1 MNYTIL
7 KKSEQTQNYVESVAK
22 EADKHRDSLGFFAKS
37 VYKQFSDKN
46 NLWILLV
53 DNSYAGHIMFSVA
66 WTKLKITVN
75 QTFIKNEYRKQ
86 GLAKLLVLELKKWGE
101 KHNFLHI
108 RANVADDLSAAN
120 SFYDRLGF
128 KAFRQ
133 KKGGNVKNRQINI
146 RILDLDTPTLL
157 TFSENRHNLSFTTSN
172 PINSNYKY
180 CLDLNILND
189 FIKHRMHKP
198 YVDKILKNGLCGNL
212 EVYVSVEAK
221 NEIARNLNSE
231 NDPLYDMVKLLPV
244 LTIPTQEDKNQLFP
258 LVEKLI
264 FGKIDLASKHK
275 DNMVSDVNHV
285 ISCITNGCSGF
296 ITRDNKILKSSK
308 QLFRDFGL
316 EILSPEEFVYNEDI
330 IEDDDNIILEMASGK
345 IEIEKISDKNT
356 SLLKFYLQKNN
367 LERSSVSLT
376 KYQGLN
382 ITSNKENIATII
394 WSVAH
399 KKGEHIIAYIFYELN
414 KANSIVFDH
423 LIESLFRYL
432 KKDRAR
438 YLTLFIGK
446 DDIEIGKMLTDRGF
460 SLSQD
465 EHFFKYSRF
474 ICDGIIALQNWNQFC
489 EEFKEFTN
497 MEIKSKLSSYKK
509 LKTNGI
515 MIGDNSSYYDFFDF
529 ETKVTPSIIVP
540 EGRDIKIIPIKPQYA
555 EELIGSETKI
565 QLSLFNFSRK
575 AAFIKIEKAYFK
587 NPKAGSKVHK
597 GDLVMFYES
606 SPTCAL
612 IGIAR
617 CTYSAVLSVQDAL
630 EKLKR
635 QGVLEEKDLEAIAVD
650 NKVHAL
656 TFDDFYRF
664 DKMVRLKELK
674 KKGLGKNGFISVNKT
689 TSQMF
694 IDLCRLGG
702 VYAY

>member
-7 KKSEQTQNYVESVAK
+7 KKSEQTQKYVDLVAE
-22 EADKHRDSLGFFAKS
+22 EADKHRDALGFFAKS

-53 DNSYAGHIMFSVA
+53 DNTYAGHIMFSTA
-66 WTKLKITVN
+66 WTKLKITIN
-75 QTFIKNEYRKQ
+75 QTFVKAKHRKQ

-108 RANVADDLSAAN
+108 RANVADDLNAAN
-120 SFYDRLGF
+120 LFYDKLGF
-128 KAFRQ
+128 KAVRQ

-157 TFSENRHNLSFTTSN
+157 TFCENRHNLSFTTSN

-244 LTIPTQEDKNQLFP
+244 LTTPTQEDRNQLFP

-275 DNMVSDVNHV
+275 DNMISDVNHI
-285 ISCITNGCSGF
+285 ISCITNKCSGF

-308 QLFRDFGL
+308 QLFKDFGL
-316 EILSPEEFVYNEDI
+316 EILSPEEFFYNEDM
-330 IEDDDNIILEMASGK
+330 IEDSDNIILEMASEK
-345 IEIEKISDKNT
+345 IEIEKISDKNEN
-356 SLLKFYLQKNN
+356 LLNFHLQKNN
-367 LERSSVSLT
+367 LKRSTVMLT

-394 WSVAH
+394 WSIAH
-399 KKGEHIIAYIFYELN
+399 KKGEHIVAYIFYELT
-414 KANSIVFDH
+414 KANSAVFDH
-423 LIESLFRYL
+423 LIESLFRSL
-432 KKDRAR
+432 KKDKAK
-438 YLTLFIGK
+438 YLTIFIIK
-446 DDIEIGKMLTDRGF
+446 DDTTIGKMLTDRGF

-465 EHFFKYSRF
+465 EYFFKYSRF
-474 ICDGIIALQNWNQFC
+474 MCDGIIGVQNWNQFC

-497 MEIKSKLSSYKK
+497 KEIKSKLSSYKK

-515 MIGDNSSYYDFFDF
+515 MIGNNSSYYDFFDF
-529 ETKVTPSIIVP
+529 ETKVAPSIIVP

-555 EELIGSETKI
+555 EELIGNEAKS
-565 QLSLFNFSRK
+565 QLSLFNFSKK

-587 NPKAGSKVHK
+587 NPKAGSKVNK
-597 GDLVMFYES
+597 GDLIMFYES
-606 SPTCAL
+606 SPTYAL
-612 IGIAR
+612 IGVAR
-617 CTYSAVLSVQDAL
+617 CTYSAILSIQDAI

-635 QGVLEEKDLEAIAVD
+635 QGVLEKKDLEAIAVD

-656 TFDDFYRF
+656 TFDNFYRF
-664 DKMVRLKELK
+664 DKIISLKELK

-689 TSQMF
+689 TSQVF

-702 VYAY
+702 IYA

>member
-1 MNYTIL
+1 M
-7 KKSEQTQNYVESVAK
+7 
-22 EADKHRDSLGFFAKS
+22 
-37 VYKQFSDKN
+37 
-46 NLWILLV
+46 
-53 DNSYAGHIMFSVA
+53 
-66 WTKLKITVN
+66 
-75 QTFIKNEYRKQ
+75 
-86 GLAKLLVLELKKWGE
+86 
-101 KHNFLHI
+101 
-108 RANVADDLSAAN
+108 
-120 SFYDRLGF
+120 
-128 KAFRQ
+128 
-133 KKGGNVKNRQINI
+133 
-146 RILDLDTPTLL
+146 
-157 TFSENRHNLSFTTSN
+157 
-172 PINSNYKY
+172 
-180 CLDLNILND
+180 
-189 FIKHRMHKP
+189 
-198 YVDKILKNGLCGNL
+198 
-212 EVYVSVEAK
+212 
-221 NEIARNLNSE
+221 
-231 NDPLYDMVKLLPV
+231 
-244 LTIPTQEDKNQLFP
+244 
-258 LVEKLI
+258 
-264 FGKIDLASKHK
+264 
-275 DNMVSDVNHV
+275 
-285 ISCITNGCSGF
+285 
-296 ITRDNKILKSSK
+296 
-308 QLFRDFGL
+308 
-316 EILSPEEFVYNEDI
+316 
-330 IEDDDNIILEMASGK
+330 
-345 IEIEKISDKNT
+345 
-356 SLLKFYLQKNN
+356 
-367 LERSSVSLT
+367 
-376 KYQGLN
+376 
-382 ITSNKENIATII
+382 
-394 WSVAH
+394 
-399 KKGEHIIAYIFYELN
+399 
-414 KANSIVFDH
+414 
-423 LIESLFRYL
+423 
-432 KKDRAR
+432 
-438 YLTLFIGK
+438 TLFIGK